1 MTATSTATG
10 PARPA
15 EADRTPARRPAPAGV
30 PFGRL
35 LLVETRKLVDTRAGR
50 GLLLVIALVTAA
62 TVALVLLTGDPG
74 DLTWSSLAL
83 ATALP
88 QAFLLPVLGILAAT
102 AEWTHRTGLVTFAL
116 EPRRLRVG
124 VAKLVAATLVG
135 LVAVVVALAVGA
147 LANVAG
153 MLWLDGDGSWSL
165 DAAQLGGATLLQVIG
180 VAQGVG
186 FGAAIGTSAPA
197 IVAFLVLP
205 TLWSVLA
212 VMVSWL
218 AAPARWLDL
227 AVTTGP
233 LLEGSMASGD
243 WVRLAT
249 SVGLWVLLPLAVG
262 THRLLHREV
271 S

>member
-1 MTATSTATG
+1 MTTTATPTTPRP
-10 PARPA
+10 PAPG
-15 EADRTPARRPAPAGV
+15 EAPARRTAPTGV
-30 PFGRL
+30 PFHRL
-35 LLVETRKLVDTRAGR
+35 LAVETRKIVDTRAGR

-62 TVALVLLTGDPG
+62 TIAVVLLTAEPEE
-74 DLTWSSLAL
+74 LTWSTLAL

-88 QAFLLPVLGILAAT
+88 QAFLLPVLGILTAT
-102 AEWTHRTGLVTFAL
+102 AEWTHRTGLVTFTL

-124 VAKLVAATLVG
+124 VAKLLAATLVG
-135 LVAVVVALAVGA
+135 LLAVVVALAVGA

-165 DAAQLGGATLLQVIG
+165 DAGQVGGAALLQVIG

-205 TLWSVLA
+205 TLWTVLGA
-212 VMVSWL
+212 MISWL
-218 AAPARWLDL
+218 ETPARWLDL
-227 AVTTGP
+227 AMTSEP
-233 LLEGSMASGD
+233 LLAGSLAAGD
-243 WVRLAT
+243 WARLAT